1 MHNESLISKPMAID
15 KSKSTIDYLRM
26 EPADN
31 GVVITWTEKTKTPS
45 KGTYDNCTYKD
56 HKLVYDIDEEV
67 DGGKTDIDKAFAKFR
82 ELWEKSYQEMK
93 G

>member
-1 MHNESLISKPMAID
+1 MASSLD
-15 KSKSTIDYLRM
+15 KSKCTIDYLRM

-45 KGTYDNCTYKD
+45 KGTYDNCSYKD
-56 HKLVYDIDEEV
+56 HKLVYDIDESG
-67 DGGKTDIDKAFAKFR
+67 DDNGKSGLDKAFAKYR

-93 G
+93 S